1 MRRSVNYE
9 MTVTYGYDNDITTY
23 NISFKRYTKAE
34 KGMIE
39 NKAGLYLLLDENEN
53 VIYVGES
60 TTLKER
66 IKQHAYS
73 VGNSAKF
80 ASLITYIGV
89 YYAPMKK
96 YERLL
101 IEGILVNKLNPEFN
115 INDEI
120 ADDDDDELSEGNSYQ
135 MYCIDGQ
142 QVAVSIT
149 QEQFNEIR
157 EAIENN
163 NATRKELAAKYGISI
178 QTISHIRK
186 LTRKVFLHWEQER
199 IATTTETAT

>member
-1 MRRSVNYE
+1 MRTSVNYE
-9 MTVTYGYDNDITTY
+9 MTVTYGYDNDITTC
-23 NISFKRYTKAE
+23 NLSFKRYTKAE

-39 NKAGLYLLLDENEN
+39 NKVGLYLLLDEKEN

-80 ASLITYIGV
+80 ANLITYIGV

-115 INDEI
+115 INEELTDNDEEP
-120 ADDDDDELSEGNSYQ
+120 AEGNNYQ

-142 QVAVSIT
+142 PVTVSIT

-163 NATRKELAAKYGISI
+163 SATRKELALKYDISI
-178 QTISHIRK
+178 QTVSHIRK
-186 LTRKVFLHWEQER
+186 LTRKTFMHWEQER
-199 IATTTETAT
+199 IATTTEKTI

>member
-1 MRRSVNYE
+1 MRTSVNYE

-120 ADDDDDELSEGNSYQ
+120 ADNDDELSECNSYQ

-157 EAIENN
+157 EAQENN
-163 NATRKELAAKYGISI
+163 SATRKELATEYGISI
-178 QTISHIRK
+178 QTVDHIRK
-186 LTRKVFLHWEQER
+186 LTRKIFMHWEQER
-199 IATTTETAT
+199 IATTTKTAT